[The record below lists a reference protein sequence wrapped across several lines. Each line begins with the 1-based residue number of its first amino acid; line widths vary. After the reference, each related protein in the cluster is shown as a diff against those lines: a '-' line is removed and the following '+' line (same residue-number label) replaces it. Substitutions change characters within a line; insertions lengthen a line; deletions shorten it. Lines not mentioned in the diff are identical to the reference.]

1 MQESSRRFS
10 RMLTFPRRVSNVSRT
25 TKTKSREKTTPI
37 CSTFSAPT
45 ISSAAEYT
53 VSESWSR
60 TRCRQVTNQ
69 TGKQSESPASR
80 ERSSHSPPKDNNK
93 QKSSTSCRSNRKD
106 VLLFYNKINVSLLPQ
121 ARLRKALCASESAR
135 RRPLHLRR
143 EFQPQLRRGV
153 LPLRRRRTARLP
165 GIPVHCAPRS

>member
-69 TGKQSESPASR
+69 TGKQSESPHRGKDHHIQPQRITISR
-80 ERSSHSPPKDNNK
+80 KAAHPAGATGKM
-93 QKSSTSCRSNRKD
+93 CCC
-106 VLLFYNKINVSLLPQ
+106 FIIINVSLLPQ
-121 ARLRKALCASESAR
+121 VRLRRRLYASEPAR
-135 RRPLHLRR
+135 RRPLRLRR
-143 EFQPQLRRGV
+143 EFQPRLRRDA

-165 GIPVHCAPRS
+165 GSPVHCAPRS

>member
-1 MQESSRRFS
+1 
-10 RMLTFPRRVSNVSRT
+10 MLTFPRRVSNVSRT

-93 QKSSTSCRSNRKD
+93 QKSSTSAGATGKMCCC
-106 VLLFYNKINVSLLPQ
+106 FIIINVSLLPQ
-121 ARLRKALCASESAR
+121 VRLRRRLYASEPAR
-135 RRPLHLRR
+135 RRPLRLRR

-165 GIPVHCAPRS
+165 GSPVHCAPRS